1 MKGFMPWAPED
12 GSAPGTVANALPYT
26 LEWATF
32 PVNAVVTGRN
42 TYEFKKV
49 DTLLDA
55 IASRGRQGVIRFY
68 LDYPGR
74 TTGMPRYL
82 LDAGTDT
89 SRQYD
94 LHGNNKISFSPN
106 YDEPAV
112 QEMMLRFVATLGEKY
127 DGDPRIGELLPG
139 EGCRGCGDHEH
150 RCRPVLRDVA
160 ARGHLRR

>member
-42 TYEFKKV
+42 TYDFKKV

-55 IASRGRQGVIRFY
+55 IASRGRQGAIRFY

-112 QEMMLRFVATLGEKY
+112 QGMMLRFVATLGEKY

-139 EGCRGCGDHEH
+139 EGCRGCGDQEH
-150 RCRPVLRDVA
+150 RRRPVLRDVA
-160 ARGHLRR
+160 ARGHPRR